1 MSEEISLEYNPK
13 GITLQ
18 SGVVSSVSGGA
29 LGSAS
34 AGVQKVLAQ
43 ADIAGG
49 ILVDIIGVGGVPTS
63 SGGNPL
69 IAASVEQVFSPS
81 ITSGAVYSSGFCLG
95 APVTISNG
103 GSLRD
108 ISVDWNTSQTVAL
121 SCLVLRGSCS
131 TATTLLD
138 HSAANIAAADVGKV
152 IGAVTLTSGIIPGAS
167 GTFWIAT
174 GVDMVVSSGAQI
186 VLIAGGTMNS
196 AGGATSG
203 LTIGAGIV

>member
-13 GITLQ
+13 GMPALQ

-34 AGVQKVLAQ
+34 AGVQKTLAQ
-43 ADIAGG
+43 ADINGALLVNVAAAGSASAG
-49 ILVDIIGVGGVPTS
+49 ANPIIG
-63 SGGNPL
+63 
-69 IAASVEQVFSPS
+69 AAIEQVSSPS

-108 ISVDWNTSQTVAL
+108 ISVGWNTSQTVAL

-138 HSAANIAAADVGKV
+138 HSAANIAVGDAGKV

-167 GTFWIAT
+167 GTTWLAT
-174 GVDMVVSSGAQI
+174 GVDIVVSSGAQI

-203 LTIGAGIV
+203 LTVGAGIV